1 VRQLRSFGDEREVL
15 SCVYC
20 GDGPI
25 ESRDHVPS
33 RVLLDEPY
41 PENLPVVP
49 ACAACNHGFSQD
61 EEYIACQVECVLAG
75 TTDPNVMSR
84 PKVARILRE
93 RPALAARIAAARTVE
108 QGGTVF
114 AVEDAR
120 VRKVVLKLARGHAA
134 FELHTPQTEEP
145 STFAAV
151 PLVTWTDAE
160 RRSFECGPPTNMWPE
175 VGSRAMQRLVEG
187 DGVSPGGWV
196 VAQPG
201 RYRHLAVATE
211 AGPIVRIVLSEY
223 LACEVRWDFE

>member
-1 VRQLRSFGDEREVL
+1 MRQLRSFGDEREVL

-20 GDGPI
+20 GNGPI

-49 ACAACNHGFSQD
+49 ACAPCNNGFSQD
-61 EEYIACQVECVLAG
+61 EEYVACLVECVIAG
-75 TTDPNVMSR
+75 TTDPKAVTRS
-84 PKVARILRE
+84 KVARILRE
-93 RPALAARIAAARTVE
+93 RPALAARLAAARTVE

-114 AVEDAR
+114 GVEDAR
-120 VRKVVLKLARGHAA
+120 VRKVVLKLARGHAS

-145 STFAAV
+145 SAIAAV
-151 PLVTWTDAE
+151 PLVMWTEAQ
-160 RRSFECGPPTNMWPE
+160 RRSFECGPSTSIWPE
-175 VGSRAMQRLVEG
+175 VGSRAMQRLVED
-187 DGVSPGGWV
+187 DGFGAEGWV

-201 RYRHLAVATE
+201 RYRYLAVATE

-223 LACEVRWDFE
+223 LACEVHWDLP